1 MDYVTT
7 QTTGN
12 AVDFGDLTQGRTTS
26 GMANATRGV
35 FASGDTNT
43 TFYNVLDYV
52 TIQTTGNAVDF
63 GDNTDTYGKTG
74 ACSGSA
80 S

>member
-1 MDYVTT
+1 MVTT

-12 AVDFGDLTQGRTTS
+12 ASDFGDLTQERTTS

-35 FASGDTNT
+35 FASGDTNS
-43 TFYNVLDYV
+43 TFYNVIDYI

-63 GDNTDTYGKTG
+63 GDNVATYGRTA